1 MLKSLLVGNRPFS
14 ATGDYTDYAEYEYD
28 EFYIQ
33 NCTGLEPPKNTINM
47 MDINPYAGSYF
58 SSARG
63 QARNIVLTLAL
74 PSSLGSVMVES
85 SRQFLYDAFVT
96 APGVPIT
103 LRFEIGN
110 LGYPISESKFY
121 YIDAYLESIEN
132 NRFGKDLTFTIS
144 LICPDP
150 YFKYESKSISI
161 PSGSSYASVSAMSP
175 IPFGFYFEGT
185 PTTTGSSGSS
195 GALTIENSS
204 SYSGTFTTYK
214 LELLAKTGAI
224 GTLSPRTKIS
234 TEIGNKYAKTVSY
247 TAAQPGFDLMSNIR
261 ITKAWPLIYPGSN
274 SLSFTLSGMTGA
286 SLVYSDRK
294 AGLTL

>member
-1 MLKSLLVGNRPFS
+1 MLKSIVAGSWAFS
-14 ATGDYTDYAEYEYD
+14 ANGDYTDYAEYEYAD
-28 EFYIQ
+28 FYIQ

-47 MDINPYAGSYF
+47 LDINPYAGSYF

-63 QARNIVLTLAL
+63 QARNIVLTLGL
-74 PSSLGSVMVES
+74 PGNLGAINTES
-85 SRQFLYDAFVT
+85 SRQSLYDVFGT

-110 LGYPISESKFY
+110 LGAPISESKFY
-121 YIDAYLESIEN
+121 YIDAYVESIEN
-132 NRFGKDLTFTIS
+132 NRFSKELTFTIS

-150 YFKYESKSISI
+150 YFKYPSKTISI
-161 PSGSSYASVSAMSP
+161 PSGSSYASVSALSP
-175 IPFGFYFEGT
+175 IPFGFYFEGI
-185 PTTTGSSGSS
+185 PSTTGWSGSS

-204 SYSGTFTTYK
+204 SYSGIFTTYK
-214 LELLAKTGAI
+214 LELLAKTGSI

-234 TEIGNKYAKTVSY
+234 TEIGNKYAKAVSY
-247 TAAQPGFDLMSNIR
+247 TEAQPGFDLMSNIR

-274 SLSFTLSGMTGA
+274 SLAFALSGMTGA